1 MNKILLIG
9 GNGFL
14 GNNLKEHANGIEFDA
29 PRSSQLNFLTK
40 EGFENY
46 SQGYDTVIYMAAD
59 YGGLKYNID
68 NRLKMMFSNTEMT
81 TNFFHFVE
89 KLRPKRIITFGSA
102 CAYPA
107 NKSLMKEEE
116 IYDGAVHPS
125 VNEYGNIK
133 RMLVWGSKTFEKEL
147 GIEWDHLSLANMYGP
162 YDVYDLDR
170 SHIVGA
176 LITKFMMSGESVQLM
191 GTGVAK
197 RDLIYVGDVCEAIL
211 KVINSKPSNKVINVG
226 SGDSMLIKD
235 LVDIIHSLT
244 DPDKK
249 IKWGTPDENG
259 SLEKSLDI
267 TRAQHLLKWS
277 PRTSLKDGL
286 DKTLAW
292 YKESLKQ

>member
-1 MNKILLIG
+1 
-9 GNGFL
+9 
-14 GNNLKEHANGIEFDA
+14 
-29 PRSSQLNFLTK
+29 
-40 EGFENY
+40 
-46 SQGYDTVIYMAAD
+46 
-59 YGGLKYNID
+59 
-68 NRLKMMFSNTEMT
+68 MT
-81 TNFFHFVE
+81 INFFHFVK

-102 CAYPA
+102 CSYPA

-116 IYDGAVHPS
+116 IYDGDVHPS

-197 RDLIYVGDVCEAIL
+197 RDLVYVGDVCEGIL
-211 KVINSKPSNKVINVG
+211 KVINSKPSNKVINFG

-286 DKTLAW
+286 AKTIAW
-292 YKESLKQ
+292 YRESLKQ